1 MKRYLIGL
9 TGNIACGKSSV
20 AAMLAEMG
28 AEVIDADALVHQLM
42 VPGSDSW
49 REIVETFGQGVLRH
63 DGTIDRGQLGEV
75 VFRDPGALEQLE
87 AILHPRVRRLAEE
100 RIAASPS
107 PVVVL
112 EAIKLIEAGWASRV
126 DSVWVVTCRR
136 EQQLER
142 LRARRGLSLAEAEL
156 RVRAQSPAAEKLKH
170 ADVVIDNSG
179 SPRETRAQVENGW
192 AREVKGGGPL
202 PRRALGG

>member
-63 DGTIDRGQLGEV
+63 DGTVDRGQLGEV

-192 AREVKGGGPL
+192 ARKVKGGGLL

>member
-1 MKRYLIGL
+1 MKRHLIGL

-49 REIVETFGQGVLRH
+49 REIVETFGQGTLSH
-63 DGTIDRGQLGEV
+63 EGTIDRGQLGEV
-75 VFRDPGALEQLE
+75 VFRDPVALDQLE

-136 EQQLER
+136 AQQLER

-192 AREVKGGGPL
+192 ARKVKGGGLL